1 MRPPAPL
8 KAKWILPRCFVCAS
22 RISHV
27 FFFARIK
34 SNQGFFTTSKSFVE
48 RRRALLLP
56 ASFFFRPAVVLPLL
70 PGAPW
75 APLLP
80 LLPGAPLL
88 LPRLPGTPPP
98 PRNAFRRAFASD
110 AFVLKQVMQDFARG
124 EAASFLQPGMLHGI
138 LVFVDKAAPGKL
150 KTGTKTLSINSYGTT
165 YIVCNLVC
173 SRCTPCRAP
182 PLFQ

>member
-8 KAKWILPRCFVCAS
+8 KARWILPRCFVCAS

-48 RRRALLLP
+48 RRKALLLP

-88 LPRLPGTPPP
+88 LPLLPGAPLLLPRLPGTPPP
-98 PRNAFRRAFASD
+98 PPPRNAFRCALASD
-110 AFVLKQVMQDFARG
+110 AFVLKQVMQNFARG
-124 EAASFLQPGMLHGI
+124 EAASFLQPGLLHFFF
-138 LVFVDKAAPGKL
+138 VFFDMAAPGKL
-150 KTGTKTLSINSYGTT
+150 DTGTKNLSINRYGSTC
-165 YIVCNLVC
+165 IVCNLV
-173 SRCTPCRAP
+173 
-182 PLFQ
+182 